1 MKNNKTRKLIGG
13 RETRK
18 YKTRSIPLKFL
29 KEGNQQSTNSINFNS
44 NSNSIDK
51 SNLGEQVLDIIKK
64 LQLELVGNRSNTETQ
79 DITFSIVGKKQ
90 IRP

>member
-13 RETRK
+13 REARK
-18 YKTRSIPLKFL
+18 YKTRSIPLQFV
-29 KEGNQQSTNSINFNS
+29 KEGNQQSTNSISFNS

-51 SNLGEQVLDIIKK
+51 SNLGEQVLDIIKQ
-64 LQLELVGNRSNTETQ
+64 LQEELVGNTNTQ
-79 DITFSIVGKKQ
+79 DNITFSIVGKKQ